1 MEKKLIKDPFE
12 KLYEQMDDLR
22 KKKQSLID
30 DLMYGNLSE
39 DAAQRVNDNIAG
51 LKDELENLTFK
62 ENLLYKMAAKKDT
75 PTEDLTTAFSLI
87 LPYKYY
93 LTVNTVTCQECD
105 LIALATNKVAYLIN
119 IYNGSEVVPLC
130 ENCLIKQKEKYERAN
145 QINTYAN

>member
-62 ENLLYKMAAKKDT
+62 ENLLYKMAAKKDSR
-75 PTEDLTTAFSLI
+75 PKNQTAVPWFSLHRRI
-87 LPYKYY
+87 
-93 LTVNTVTCQECD
+93 C
-105 LIALATNKVAYLIN
+105 
-119 IYNGSEVVPLC
+119 G
-130 ENCLIKQKEKYERAN
+130 
-145 QINTYAN
+145 

>member
-62 ENLLYKMAAKKDT
+62 ENLL
-75 PTEDLTTAFSLI
+75 
-87 LPYKYY
+87 
-93 LTVNTVTCQECD
+93 
-105 LIALATNKVAYLIN
+105 
-119 IYNGSEVVPLC
+119 
-130 ENCLIKQKEKYERAN
+130 
-145 QINTYAN
+145 